1 MNKVNVVERRR
12 PTAASSQQNSSIV
25 DQASAKIANY
35 IILMTKYYIYLCRCN
50 DSKLNVNTAL
60 NFIQSKY
67 KIRIRAGFP
76 KLPKIEIL
84 CSNPF

>member
-1 MNKVNVVERRR
+1 MYLQTHIDLNLNLSLQ
-12 PTAASSQQNSSIV
+12 TILFGIV